1 MTLADQD
8 VPVIAWNEPDG
19 LLSRGTVVVSWP
31 RRAARALRTARC
43 AYQNLSEVRFICAKP
58 SAAGKAA
65 DASGNQRTELGGET

>member
-31 RRAARALRTARC
+31 RRAARALRTLR
-43 AYQNLSEVRFICAKP
+43 
-58 SAAGKAA
+58 AAIG
-65 DASGNQRTELGGET
+65 Q